1 MFFRD
6 RRCMGSLKNRFL
18 RNHKNKIMKPKKITF
33 LFIAL
38 INLFSFQLLAQKN
51 NRPFQLA
58 PLLEQYS
65 KEYYALHPLEATQAG
80 INDYNNQMEITISEA
95 YIKKAKALNQKY
107 LSQLAVINKSG
118 LTATELLSVNMLTYK
133 LKSEQER
140 LNNSLGF
147 YRPVDQFVFSFPTR
161 FATLGSGAGSVPFNT
176 EKDYR
181 NFISRMKAFQIWVNQ
196 AIANMEKGIKQDNTN
211 PKAAM
216 EKVPAQLKPLFE
228 GAVEEHIF
236 YKPLLKLPGNLDSA
250 AAIQL
255 KRNYSAAIENIIKP
269 AYKKLHDYIVTDYIP
284 KARKTSGLLD
294 NDNGKKEYALWLKF
308 YTTTNITAEQIFN
321 LGLSEVAR
329 IRKEMETV
337 KIQVGFKG
345 DLKSFFE
352 DVKTDPKFFPFKTE
366 EEVLDRFRSFLDR
379 MSPQLNNLF
388 NLTPKA
394 KFEVRATEKFRAA
407 GANAQYMRPSRDG
420 KRPGIFYEV
429 IRDPAQYNYFAMED
443 LFIHEAIPGH
453 HYQVAIQQEA
463 DIPEFRKA
471 AAISAFGEG
480 WALYAESLGKELGLF
495 TDPYQYLGR
504 LNGEIERAVRLVV
517 DAGIHY
523 KGWSREKAITYVLEN
538 QPVSAVEA
546 EQRIERYMVLAGQ
559 AVSYKVGELKII
571 ELRESA
577 KKKLGNKFD
586 IKEFHDEVLK
596 DGCLPLIILETKI
609 NRWIESKA
617 AKN

>member
-1 MFFRD
+1 M
-6 RRCMGSLKNRFL
+6 
-18 RNHKNKIMKPKKITF
+18 KIRQATF
-33 LFIAL
+33 LFISL
-38 INLFSFQLLAQKN
+38 INLFSFQLLAQKKN
-51 NRPFQLA
+51 QPIQLES
-58 PLLEQYS
+58 LLEQYS
-65 KEYYALHPLEATQAG
+65 KEYYALNPLEATQAG
-80 INDYNNQMEITISEA
+80 INDYNNQLEITISEEH
-95 YIKKAKALNQKY
+95 IKKAKALNQKY
-107 LSQLAVINKSG
+107 LTQLAVINKAG
-118 LTATELLSVNMLTYK
+118 LTASELLSIDVLTYK
-133 LKSEQER
+133 LKSENER
-140 LNNSLGF
+140 LTNSLGF

-161 FATLGSGAGSVPFNT
+161 FATLGSGAGFVPFTT

-181 NFISRMKAFQIWVNQ
+181 DFISRMKVFQVWVDQ
-196 AIANMEKGIKQDNTN
+196 AIDNMQKGVEQNNTN
-211 PKAAM
+211 PRAAM
-216 EKVPAQLKPLFE
+216 EKVPPQLKPLFE
-228 GAVEEHIF
+228 ATVQENVF
-236 YKPLLKLPGNLDSA
+236 YKPLLKLPANLDSA
-250 AAIQL
+250 AAVQL
-255 KRNYSAAIENIIKP
+255 KKDYSDAIENIIKP
-269 AYKKLHDYIVTDYIP
+269 AYKKLHDYIVDGYIP

-294 NDNGKKEYALWLKF
+294 NYNGKEEYELWLQH

-329 IRKEMETV
+329 IRIEMETV
-337 KIQVGFKG
+337 KTQVDFKG
-345 DLKSFFE
+345 DLNSFFE
-352 DVKTDPKFFPFKTE
+352 YVKTDPKFFPFKTE

-379 MSPQLNNLF
+379 MSPQLNILF

-407 GANAQYMRPSRDG
+407 GANAEYTKPSRDG
-420 KRPGIFYEV
+420 TRPGIFYEV

-453 HYQVAIQQEA
+453 HYQLALQQEA

-471 AAISAFGEG
+471 YTTSAFAEG
-480 WALYAESLGKELGLF
+480 WALYAESLGKELGMY

-523 KGWSREKAITYVLEN
+523 KGWSRENAIAYVLEN

-546 EQRIERYMVLAGQ
+546 EQRIERYMVTAGQ
-559 AVSYKVGELKII
+559 AVSYKVGELKIM
-571 ELRESA
+571 ELRERA

-617 AKN
+617 VVKK

>member
-1 MFFRD
+1 MQ
-6 RRCMGSLKNRFL
+6 KV
-18 RNHKNKIMKPKKITF
+18 KI

-38 INLFSFQLLAQKN
+38 LNVFSFQLLAQKTN
-51 NRPFQLA
+51 QPIQLES
-58 PLLEQYS
+58 LLEQYS
-65 KEYYALHPLEATQAG
+65 KEYYALNPLEATQAG
-80 INDYNNQMEITISEA
+80 INDYNNQIEITISEA

-107 LSQLAVINKSG
+107 LTQLAVINKAG
-118 LTATELLSVNMLTYK
+118 LTASQLLSIDVLTYK
-133 LKSEQER
+133 LKSENET

-147 YRPVDQFVFSFPTR
+147 YRPVDQFVFSFPTK
-161 FATLGSGAGSVPFNT
+161 FATWGSGAGFIPFNT

-181 NFISRMKAFQIWVNQ
+181 NFISRMKGFQIWVDQ
-196 AIANMEKGIKQDNTN
+196 AIANMQKGIELHNTN
-211 PKAAM
+211 PRAAM
-216 EKVPAQLKPLFE
+216 EKVPPQLKPLFE
-228 GAVEEHIF
+228 SSLQENVF
-236 YKPLLKLPGNLDSA
+236 YKPLLKLPNGLDSL

-255 KRNYSAAIENIIKP
+255 KKDYSAAIENVIKP
-269 AYKKLHDYIVTDYIP
+269 AYKKLHDYIVTEYIP

-294 NDNGKKEYALWLKF
+294 NDMGKKEYELWLKYF
-308 YTTTNITAEQIFN
+308 TTTNITPEQIFN
-321 LGLSEVAR
+321 LGLSEVSR
-329 IRKEMETV
+329 IRKAMDSV
-337 KIQVGFKG
+337 KTQVGFKG

-352 DVKTDPKFFPFKTE
+352 YVKTDPKFFPFKTE
-366 EEVLDRFRSFLDR
+366 EEVLDRFRSFLDK

-407 GANAQYMRPSRDG
+407 GANAQYMKPSRDG
-420 KRPGIFYEV
+420 IRPGIFYEV
-429 IRDPAQYNYFAMED
+429 VRDPAKYNYFSMES

-463 DIPEFRKA
+463 DIPEFRKVYFT
-471 AAISAFGEG
+471 SAFGEG
-480 WALYAESLGKELGLF
+480 WALYAESLGNELGMY

-504 LNGEIERAVRLVV
+504 LNSEIERAVRLVV

-523 KGWSREKAITYVLEN
+523 KGWSREKAIAYVLEN
-538 QPVSAVEA
+538 QPVSSAEA

-559 AVSYKVGELKII
+559 AVSYKIGELKII
-571 ELRESA
+571 ELRERA

-609 NRWIESKA
+609 NNWIESKA
-617 AKN
+617 VKN

>member
-1 MFFRD
+1 
-6 RRCMGSLKNRFL
+6 
-18 RNHKNKIMKPKKITF
+18 MKRTI
-33 LFIAL
+33 LIATLALLTL
-38 INLFSFQLLAQKN
+38 ISFSQSSFKTN
-51 NRPFQLA
+51 PPFQLGE
-58 PLLEQYS
+58 LLKQYS
-65 KEYYALHPLEATQAG
+65 KEYYALNPLEATEAG
-80 INDYNNQMEITISEA
+80 INDYNSQLEITISEE

-107 LSQLAVINKSG
+107 HSQLAVINNAG
-118 LTATELLSVNMLTYK
+118 LKASELLSVDMLTYK
-133 LKSEQER
+133 LKSENER

-161 FATLGSGAGSVPFNT
+161 FATLGSGAGFIPFNT
-176 EKDYR
+176 EKNYR
-181 NFISRMKAFQIWVNQ
+181 DFISRMKGFQTWVDQ
-196 AIANMEKGIKQDNTN
+196 AIANMKKGVEQNNTN

-216 EKVPAQLKPLFE
+216 EKVPPQLKPLFE
-228 GAVEEHIF
+228 GTAQENVF
-236 YKPLLKLPGNLDSA
+236 YKPLLKLPANLDSA
-250 AAIQL
+250 SAVQL
-255 KRNYSAAIENIIKP
+255 KKDYSDAIENSIKP

-284 KARKTSGLLD
+284 KSRKTSGLLA
-294 NDNGKKEYALWLKF
+294 NSKGKKEYELWLKY

-337 KIQVGFKG
+337 KTQVGFKG

-352 DVKTDPKFFPFKTE
+352 YVKTDPKFFPFKTE
-366 EEVLDRFRSFLDR
+366 EEVLDRFRSFLDK
-379 MSPQLNNLF
+379 MSPQLSILF

-407 GANAQYMRPSRDG
+407 GANAQYMKPARDG
-420 KRPGIFYEV
+420 TRPGIFYEV
-429 IRDPAQYNYFAMED
+429 VRDPVKYNYFMMES
-443 LFIHEAIPGH
+443 LFMHEAIPGH

-463 DIPEFRKA
+463 DIPEFRKVYWT
-471 AAISAFGEG
+471 SAFGEG
-480 WALYAESLGKELGLF
+480 WALYVESLGTELGMY

-504 LNGEIERAVRLVV
+504 LNSEIERAVRLVV

-523 KGWSREKAITYVLEN
+523 KGWSREKAIAYVLEN
-538 QPVSAVEA
+538 QPVSSIEA

-571 ELRESA
+571 ELRQRA

-609 NRWIESKA
+609 NKWIESKVS
-617 AKN
+617 K

>member
-1 MFFRD
+1 
-6 RRCMGSLKNRFL
+6 
-18 RNHKNKIMKPKKITF
+18 MKRTILIVT
-33 LFIAL
+33 LAL
-38 INLFSFQLLAQKN
+38 MKSFTQSSFKTTPPFSLAQL
-51 NRPFQLA
+51 F
-58 PLLEQYS
+58 EQYS
-65 KEYYALHPLEATQAG
+65 KEYYALNPLEATQAG
-80 INDYNNQMEITISEA
+80 INDHNSQLEIIISDE
-95 YIKKAKALNQKY
+95 YIKKAQELNQKY
-107 LSQLAVINKSG
+107 LQSLASVNKTG
-118 LTATELLSVNMLTYK
+118 LTASDLLSIDVFTYK
-133 LKSEQER
+133 LKSENER

-161 FATLGSGAGSVPFNT
+161 FATLGSGAGFIPFKT

-181 NFISRMKAFQIWVNQ
+181 DFISRMKGFQIWVDQ
-196 AIANMEKGIKQDNTN
+196 AIANMQKGIAQNNTN

-216 EKVPAQLKPLFE
+216 EKVPPQLKPLFE
-228 GAVEEHIF
+228 SALQENVF
-236 YKPLLKLPGNLDSA
+236 YKPLLKLPNDLDSV

-255 KRNYSAAIENIIKP
+255 KKDYSAAIENIIKP
-269 AYKKLHDYIVTDYIP
+269 AYKKLHDYIVTDYIS
-284 KARKTSGLLD
+284 KARKTSGLLY
-294 NDNGKKEYALWLKF
+294 NSKGKNEYELWLKY

-321 LGLSEVAR
+321 LGLSEVSR
-329 IRKEMETV
+329 IRNEMETV
-337 KIQVGFKG
+337 KTQVGFKG

-352 DVKTDPKFFPFKTE
+352 YVKTDPKFFPFKTE
-366 EEVLDRFRSFLDR
+366 EEVLDRFRSFLDK

-407 GANAQYMRPSRDG
+407 GANAQYMQPSRDG

-429 IRDPAQYNYFAMED
+429 ILNPAQYNYFSMES
-443 LFIHEAIPGH
+443 LFMHEAIPGH
-453 HYQVAIQQEA
+453 HYQIALQQEA
-463 DIPEFRKA
+463 DIPEFRKTYWT
-471 AAISAFGEG
+471 SAFGEG
-480 WALYAESLGKELGLF
+480 WALYAESLGKELGMF
-495 TDPYQYLGR
+495 KDPYQYLGR

-523 KGWSREKAITYVLEN
+523 KGWSREKAIAYVLEN
-538 QPVSAVEA
+538 QPVSATVA
-546 EQRIERYMVLAGQ
+546 EQRIERYMVTAGQ

-609 NRWIESKA
+609 NRWIESKLS
-617 AKN
+617 K

>member
-1 MFFRD
+1 M
-6 RRCMGSLKNRFL
+6 
-18 RNHKNKIMKPKKITF
+18 KIKQTTF

-38 INLFSFQLLAQKN
+38 LNVFSFQLLAQKKKQ
-51 NRPFQLA
+51 PIQLE

-65 KEYYALHPLEATQAG
+65 KEYYALNPLEATQAG
-80 INDYNNQMEITISEA
+80 INDYNNQLEITISEA

-107 LSQLAVINKSG
+107 LAQLAIVNKAG
-118 LTATELLSVNMLTYK
+118 LTASELLSIDVLTYK
-133 LKSEQER
+133 LKSENER

-147 YRPVDQFVFSFPTR
+147 YRPVDQFVFSFSTK
-161 FATLGSGAGSVPFNT
+161 FATLGSGAGFIPFNT
-176 EKDYR
+176 EKDYS
-181 NFISRMKAFQIWVNQ
+181 NFISRMKGFQVWVDQ
-196 AIANMEKGIKQDNTN
+196 AIANMQKGVELHNTN
-211 PKAAM
+211 PEAAM
-216 EKVPAQLKPLFE
+216 EKVPPQLKPLFE
-228 GAVEEHIF
+228 GAVQENVF
-236 YKPLLKLPGNLDSA
+236 YKPLLKLPTNLDSVA
-250 AAIQL
+250 ATQL
-255 KRNYSAAIENIIKP
+255 KKDYSDAIENIIKP
-269 AYKKLHDYIVTDYIP
+269 AYRKLHDYIVTDYIP

-294 NDNGKKEYALWLKF
+294 NSNGKKEYELWLKY

-321 LGLSEVAR
+321 LGLNEVSR
-329 IRKEMETV
+329 IRKEMDSV
-337 KIQVGFKG
+337 KTQVDFKG

-352 DVKTDPKFFPFKTE
+352 YVKTDPTFFPFKTE
-366 EEVLDRFRSFLDR
+366 EQVLDRFRSFLDK
-379 MSPQLNNLF
+379 MSPQLNRLF

-407 GANAQYMRPSRDG
+407 GANAQYNKPSRDG
-420 KRPGIFYEV
+420 TRPGIFYEV
-429 IRDPAQYNYFAMED
+429 VHDPAQYNYFAMED

-471 AAISAFGEG
+471 YWTSAFGEG
-480 WALYAESLGKELGLF
+480 WALYAESLGKELGMY

-523 KGWSREKAITYVLEN
+523 KGWSREKAIAYVLEN
-538 QPVSAVEA
+538 QPVSSIEA
-546 EQRIERYMVLAGQ
+546 EQRIERYMVTAGQ

-571 ELRESA
+571 ELRERA

-609 NRWIESKA
+609 NRWIENKA
-617 AKN
+617 VKN

>member
-1 MFFRD
+1 
-6 RRCMGSLKNRFL
+6 
-18 RNHKNKIMKPKKITF
+18 MKKTNSKLTIF

-38 INLFSFQLLAQKN
+38 INLFTIQLNGQKAN
-51 NRPFQLA
+51 QPIQLEL
-58 PLLEQYS
+58 LLEQYS
-65 KEYYALHPLEATQAG
+65 KEYYALNPLEATQAG
-80 INDYNNQMEITISEA
+80 TNDYNNQLEITISEA

-107 LSQLAVINKSG
+107 LNQLAVINKAG
-118 LTATELLSVNMLTYK
+118 LTASELLSIDVLTYK
-133 LKSEQER
+133 LKSENER
-140 LNNSLGF
+140 WNNSLGF
-147 YRPVDQFVFSFPTR
+147 YRPVDQFVFSFSTK
-161 FATLGSGAGSVPFNT
+161 FATLGSGAGFVPFNT
-176 EKDYR
+176 ENDYR
-181 NFISRMKAFQIWVNQ
+181 NFISRMKGFQAWVDQ
-196 AIANMEKGIKQDNTN
+196 AIANMKKGVEQNNTN
-211 PKAAM
+211 PRASM
-216 EKVPAQLKPLFE
+216 EKVPPQLKPLFE
-228 GAVEEHIF
+228 NTLQENVF
-236 YKPLLKLPGNLDSA
+236 YKPLLKLPADLDSA

-255 KRNYSAAIENIIKP
+255 KKDYAAAIENIIKP
-269 AYKKLHDYIVTDYIP
+269 AYKKLHDYIVTEYIP

-294 NDNGKKEYALWLKF
+294 NNKGKKEYELWLKY
-308 YTTTNITAEQIFN
+308 YTTTNITAGQIFN

-329 IRKEMETV
+329 IRKEMDSV
-337 KIQVGFKG
+337 KTLVGFKG

-352 DVKTDPKFFPFKTE
+352 YVKTDRKFFPFKTE
-366 EEVLDRFRSFLDR
+366 EEVLDRFRSFLST
-379 MSPQLNNLF
+379 MSPQLNRLF

-407 GANAQYMRPSRDG
+407 GANAQYMPASRDG

-429 IRDPAQYNYFAMED
+429 IRDPAQYNYFSMED

-471 AAISAFGEG
+471 YFTSAFGEG
-480 WALYAESLGKELGLF
+480 WALYAESLGTELGMY

-523 KGWSREKAITYVLEN
+523 KGWSREKAIAYVLEN

-546 EQRIERYMVLAGQ
+546 EQRIERYMVTAGQ

-571 ELRESA
+571 ELRERA
-577 KKKLGNKFD
+577 KKKLGNRFD

-596 DGCLPLIILETKI
+596 DGCLPLIILEAKI
-609 NRWIESKA
+609 NKWIESKA